1 MASAD
6 SADNEFRET
15 SPEMNLKNFLWNGVK
30 TNKQTKNTWD
40 HTKQINNASWIRR
53 LKSLL

>member
-6 SADNEFRET
+6 SADYEFRET

-30 TNKQTKNTWD
+30 TNKQKIPEGITHNTD
-40 HTKQINNASWIRR
+40 
-53 LKSLL
+53 